1 MCRDRLELNMVQID
15 GKFRQLK
22 TALRLWE
29 TGDLAV
35 RWKIYGLKKATI
47 KKKINDA
54 QALCC
59 NLQLG

>member
-29 TGDLAV
+29 TGELAV

-47 KKKINDA
+47 KKKN
-54 QALCC
+54 
-59 NLQLG
+59 